1 MSSSD
6 SEAFETELDAYR
18 DRVSK
23 PLIRLFRA
31 YGLDEWGWLA
41 LGLLASVLTYG
52 AVLVTP
58 IVLGTTI
65 DAVFNDQAAYALPLV
80 PEAWLP
86 TDRTDQ
92 FWLSV
97 AIVGV
102 ALGGGAILQWVRGV
116 AINFFAHG
124 VMYSI
129 RVDAYEKM
137 QRLDMTFF
145 DNKETGEIMSILNND
160 TGNLEVF
167 FDNAL
172 GDSVRIGVIV
182 VGITAALLYTNAQLA
197 LVTLGAVPLLVVFT
211 WWFVRVIEPRY
222 ATVRSTIGDLNTRI
236 ENGLSG
242 IELVKTTSTE
252 AYENERVRGVSRD
265 VFDAQMDVLK
275 LSYFYRPGMEL
286 ITGAALL
293 ATFVIGGLWVFSG
306 PPVFFTGQL
315 SIGEFVVFMLLTQR
329 LTGPMA
335 QLSNIVDWYENARAS
350 GKRICGLMD
359 VPVRIENAPNPIR
372 LDSVEGRV
380 EYDDVS
386 FAYEPGD
393 PGRASERST
402 GERRDP
408 GAGDPGRA
416 SERATGE
423 QSDPQAGETVLDS
436 IDIAA
441 EPGETV
447 AIVGPTGAGKSTI
460 AKLLL
465 RLYDVS
471 GGAVRVDGHDVR
483 DVALSDLRSSIGYV
497 SQDTFLFDGTVTE
510 NIRYGRFD
518 ADREDVVAAAK
529 AAEAH
534 GFIED
539 LSEGYDT
546 RVGERGV
553 KLSGGQRQRIAI
565 ARTVLQDPEI
575 LLLDEATSAVDTETE
590 YLIQRSLDR
599 LAADRTT
606 LVIAHRLSTVKDA
619 DGIVVLDEGRV
630 VERGTHGELL
640 AADGL
645 YANLWGVQAGEI
657 ESLPDEFLA
666 RAADTD

>member
-1 MSSSD
+1 MAASD
-6 SEAFETELDAYR
+6 EFETELDAYR
-18 DRVSK
+18 EQVER
-23 PLIRLFRA
+23 PLWRLFRTYTPDHALWLTVGLVTSILA
-31 YGLDEWGWLA
+31 YG
-41 LGLLASVLTYG
+41 T
-52 AVLVTP
+52 VLVTP

-65 DAVFNDQAAYALPLV
+65 DAVFTQESAYALPLV
-80 PEAWLP
+80 PEVWLP
-86 TDRTDQ
+86 TDRTAQ
-92 FWLSV
+92 FWFSTGVV
-97 AIVGV
+97 AA
-102 ALGGGAILQWVRGV
+102 ALLGGAILQWVRGV
-116 AINFFAHG
+116 AINYFAHG
-124 VMYSI
+124 VMYAI

-145 DNKETGEIMSILNND
+145 DNKETGEVMSILNND
-160 TGNLEVF
+160 TSNLETF

-182 VGITAALLYTNAQLA
+182 IGVTTALLYTNRQLA
-197 LVTLGAVPLLVVFT
+197 LVTLGAVPLLVGFT
-211 WWFVRVIEPRY
+211 WWFMRVIEPRY
-222 ATVRSTIGDLNTRI
+222 TRHRETIGDLNTRI

-252 AYENERVRGVSRD
+252 DYENDRVRRVSRD
-265 VFDAQMDVLK
+265 VFDANMDVLK

-293 ATFVIGGLWVFSG
+293 ATFVLGGLWVFSG
-306 PPVFFTGQL
+306 PPLFFSGELTTGD
-315 SIGEFVVFMLLTQR
+315 FVVFMLLTQR

-335 QLSNIVDWYENARAS
+335 QLSSIVDWYENAKAS

-359 VPVRIENAPNPIR
+359 VPVRIEDRPDAIA
-372 LDSVEGRV
+372 LDDVEGRV
-380 EYDDVS
+380 EYDDVT
-386 FAYEPGD
+386 FAYD
-393 PGRASERST
+393 
-402 GERRDP
+402 D
-408 GAGDPGRA
+408 
-416 SERATGE
+416 
-423 QSDPQAGETVLDS
+423 GETVLNGVDIDADS
-436 IDIAA
+436 
-441 EPGETV
+441 GETV

-465 RLYDVS
+465 RLYDVTD
-471 GGAVRVDGHDVR
+471 GAVRVDGHDVR
-483 DVALSDLRSSIGYV
+483 DVQLADLRSSIGYV
-497 SQDTFLFDGTVTE
+497 SQDTFLFDGTVAE

-518 ADREDVVAAAK
+518 ADREDIVAAAE

-534 GFIED
+534 NFIQG

-606 LVIAHRLSTVKDA
+606 LVIAHRLSTIKDA
-619 DGIVVLDEGRV
+619 DTIVVLDEGEV
-630 VERGTHGELL
+630 VERGSHDDLL

-657 ESLPDEFLA
+657 ESLPEDFLA
-666 RAADTD
+666 RAAERPADRRT